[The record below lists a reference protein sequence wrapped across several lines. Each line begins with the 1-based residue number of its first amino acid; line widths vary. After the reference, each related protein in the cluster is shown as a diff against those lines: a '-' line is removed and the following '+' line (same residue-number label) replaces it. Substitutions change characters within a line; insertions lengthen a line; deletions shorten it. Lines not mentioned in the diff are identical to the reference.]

1 MNTTRLGLMDTSE
14 GAGRATL
21 SVDQVEYLADMIAE
35 LRGLADDAGLSTL
48 AAILALAQ
56 VEAAQQ
62 CAARRKG

>member
-14 GAGRATL
+14 AAGRATL

-48 AAILALAQ
+48 AALALAQ

-62 CAARRKG
+62 FAARRKG